1 MALLAPVLRFP
12 DYLGFKGT
20 DSLAMIQS
28 HLAAPLSDI
37 SPDVLFS
44 IVLSFSFIILL
55 GFASLAL
62 RRTPGTAIANST
74 TTTSSFKRSKAREV
88 PNVVLIGPSGVG
100 KTSLF
105 SALAFNSVPS
115 VHPSQ
120 RESETVL
127 SVSAKGIN
135 ELEQPKKRNIHLVD
149 TPGHPRIKD
158 RIIEE
163 HIKDADM
170 IVFCV
175 DAKEVLR
182 GSVSAGQSK
191 DSTIVEAIEWV

>member
-12 DYLGFKGT
+12 DYLGLRGT
-20 DSLAMIQS
+20 DSLARIQS
-28 HLAAPLSDI
+28 HLPLPLSDI

-44 IVLSFSFIILL
+44 ILLSFSFIVLL

-62 RRTPGTAIANST
+62 RKTPGTALATST
-74 TTTSSFKRSKAREV
+74 STSSSSYKRSKAREV
-88 PNVVLIGPSGVG
+88 PNVILLGPSGVG

-105 SALAFNSVPS
+105 SALAFDSVPS

-127 SVSAKGIN
+127 AISDKGTN
-135 ELEQPKKRNIHLVD
+135 ELEQPRKRSIHLID

-163 HIKDADM
+163 HIKDADVV
-170 IVFCV
+170 VFCV

-182 GSVSAGQSK
+182 SSVSAGQSK
-191 DSTIVEAIEWV
+191 DSSIVEAIE